1 MQTVSE
7 IRNFFQSEILGMA
20 WLNRAIG
27 HILGKAGV
35 DTGSRMGAGLQF
47 FIYDVIKI
55 MVLLGFLIF
64 IISYIQSYFPPERT
78 KKILGRFHGLGA
90 NAVAALPGTVTPF
103 CSCSSIP
110 VFMGFTGGG
119 LLLGVAFSF
128 LISSPMVDLG
138 YLVLLMSIFGRK
150 VAFVYVLVGL
160 VAAVAGGTPIEKLN
174 MEDEIEEYISRA
186 ENFDIQQSRMTVK
199 DRGDYAV
206 SQVASTAKKVMP
218 YVLVGAGIGAYIHN

>member
-7 IRNFFQSEILGMA
+7 IWNFFQSEILGMA
-20 WLNRAIG
+20 WLNRATG

-35 DTGSRMGAGLQF
+35 DTGSRMGASLQF

-90 NAVAALPGTVTPF
+90 NTVAALLGTVTPF

-110 VFMGFTGGG
+110 IFMGFTGAG
-119 LLLGVAFSF
+119 LLLGVIFPMASSF
-128 LISSPMVDLG
+128 TIMG
-138 YLVLLMSIFGRK
+138 
-150 VAFVYVLVGL
+150 
-160 VAAVAGGTPIEKLN
+160 
-174 MEDEIEEYISRA
+174 
-186 ENFDIQQSRMTVK
+186 
-199 DRGDYAV
+199 
-206 SQVASTAKKVMP
+206 
-218 YVLVGAGIGAYIHN
+218 

>member
-7 IRNFFQSEILGMA
+7 MWNFFQSEILGMA

-35 DTGSRMGAGLQF
+35 DTGSRMGASLQF

-90 NAVAALPGTVTPF
+90 NAVAALLGTVTPF

-110 VFMGFTGGG
+110 IFMGFTGAG
-119 LLLGVAFSF
+119 LLL
-128 LISSPMVDLG
+128 
-138 YLVLLMSIFGRK
+138 LMHMRRQNRNC
-150 VAFVYVLVGL
+150 A
-160 VAAVAGGTPIEKLN
+160 
-174 MEDEIEEYISRA
+174 
-186 ENFDIQQSRMTVK
+186 
-199 DRGDYAV
+199 
-206 SQVASTAKKVMP
+206 
-218 YVLVGAGIGAYIHN
+218 GAGQIRHKQHKGAGHRMSVLPCPF